1 VDMIKDEAKQKG
13 TGKWTSQDAMDL
25 RVPVPTVDSAVAARD
40 ISDLKS
46 ERVAASKL
54 LETAGVDP
62 EPERH
67 LDWLKQAMYVAMVAT
82 YSQGM
87 AQLRVASNA
96 YGYGV
101 DSASVAS
108 IWRAGCIIR
117 SALLRDFH
125 NAFNA
130 NADLPNLLIAPNVVG
145 EVTKRLTAL
154 RVVVG
159 GAVALHIPMP
169 AFMASLAYIDGYASE
184 RLPAN
189 LIQAQRDYFGAHTF
203 SRIDKEGVFHEEW
216 A

>member
-1 VDMIKDEAKQKG
+1 
-13 TGKWTSQDAMDL
+13 
-25 RVPVPTVDSAVAARD
+25 
-40 ISDLKS
+40 
-46 ERVAASKL
+46 
-54 LETAGVDP
+54 
-62 EPERH
+62 
-67 LDWLKQAMYVAMVAT
+67 MYVAMVAT

-87 AQLRVASNA
+87 AQLRVASDA
-96 YGYGV
+96 YSYGV

-125 NAFNA
+125 EAFKA
-130 NADLPNLLIAPNVVG
+130 NADLPNLLIAPNLVG

-169 AFMASLAYIDGYASE
+169 AFMASLAYIDAYASD

-189 LIQAQRDYFGAHTF
+189 LIQAQRDYFGTHGF
-203 SRIDKEGVFHEEW
+203 VRVDKDGMVHANWE
-216 A
+216 